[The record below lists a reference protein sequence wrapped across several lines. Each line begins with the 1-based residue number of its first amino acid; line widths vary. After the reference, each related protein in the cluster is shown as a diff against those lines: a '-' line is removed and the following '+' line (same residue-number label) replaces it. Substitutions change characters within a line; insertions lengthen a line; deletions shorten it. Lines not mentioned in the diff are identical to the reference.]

1 MTTSE
6 SSVADNG
13 FMTRALELA
22 REAAARGEVPVG
34 AVVVFEGRII
44 AEGSNRREELHS
56 ALSHA
61 EIHAIEAACQVR
73 AAWRLS
79 GCQLF
84 VTLEPCIMCAGAI
97 HQARLDRV
105 VFGAYDPKAG
115 ALGSLYKIHEDARL
129 NHRYVVE
136 GGLLESASQALLKE
150 FFRSRR
156 FS

>member
-1 MTTSE
+1 
-6 SSVADNG
+6 
-13 FMTRALELA
+13 MTRALELA
-22 REAAARGEVPVG
+22 REAATRGEVPVG
-34 AVVVFEGRII
+34 AVVVFEGTII

-61 EIHAIEAACQVR
+61 EIHAIEKACQVR
-73 AAWRLS
+73 GAWRLS

-97 HQARLDRV
+97 HQARIDRV
-105 VFGAYDPKAG
+105 IFGAYDPKAG

-136 GGLLESASQALLKE
+136 GGLMESTSQALLKE

-156 FS
+156 